1 VRDRAADRRLEDR
14 ESLSMP
20 SLAAGLIASIG
31 SYVIDALIGD
41 YVGMGTR
48 LFIGLIDSILL
59 YYYARRWL
67 VNLRDG
73 L

>member
-1 VRDRAADRRLEDR
+1 
-14 ESLSMP
+14 MP
-20 SLAAGLIASIG
+20 SLAAALVASIG
-31 SYVIDALIGD
+31 GWLIDAMIADFVGIEIRIFVGIIDGILI
-41 YVGMGTR
+41 
-48 LFIGLIDSILL
+48 

>member
-1 VRDRAADRRLEDR
+1 
-14 ESLSMP
+14 MP

-31 SYVIDALIGD
+31 SYVIDAVIAD
-41 YVGMGTR
+41 YAGMGLR
-48 LFIGLIDSILL
+48 IFVGIIDSILL